1 MVLAVL
7 FISSLALSQWGVYN
21 KPVEVFFL
29 LFTRRSELEI
39 GSFCALGFDAVGFKL
54 KPGDIVF
61 VASMVETTSKMGA
74 DVFAATVKTTLSHI
88 KNKKAVPVLVL
99 NAPNF

>member
-1 MVLAVL
+1 LVLAVL

-54 KPGDIVF
+54 KPRDIVF
-61 VASMVETTSKMGA
+61 VASNWWKPHQ
-74 DVFAATVKTTLSHI
+74 KW
-88 KNKKAVPVLVL
+88 VPTFS
-99 NAPNF
+99 PQR